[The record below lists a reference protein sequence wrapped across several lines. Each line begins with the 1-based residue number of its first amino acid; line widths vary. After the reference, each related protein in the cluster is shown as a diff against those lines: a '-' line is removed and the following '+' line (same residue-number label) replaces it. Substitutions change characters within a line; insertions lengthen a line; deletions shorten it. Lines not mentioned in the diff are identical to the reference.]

1 MKSGSKFKFILS
13 TQWKDGSMNFL
24 RKLFGMCVHT
34 YETEHTFEKLT
45 MSSENLIGY
54 RFIDK
59 CTKCNHRKIVEIDL
73 K

>member
-1 MKSGSKFKFILS
+1 
-13 TQWKDGSMNFL
+13 MNFL

-45 MSSENLIGY
+45 IHSEKLIGY
-54 RFIDK
+54 KFIDK